1 MGEKGSV
8 YFVQGESGG
17 PIKIG
22 YTTNMKRRIILLQ
35 NGYPE
40 KLVVLALTPGT
51 KETEEVIHIELQKH
65 RLHGEWFA
73 PHAEVLKKVA
83 EAGVREDTEDIKES
97 RCYIKTH
104 TILKTKEIDI
114 QKQNG
119 LTLEEMGCLAF
130 LSLYIQPHT
139 GRLICG
145 RNKRNM
151 KYQDIL
157 SVLNQGRKK
166 TDRIIKSLKKKG
178 FLFYD
183 KGYYLACDFIL

>member
-1 MGEKGSV
+1 MSKNGYI
-8 YFVQGESGG
+8 YFVQGELGG

-22 YTTNMKRRIILLQ
+22 FTTNFDRRITILQ
-35 NGYPE
+35 NAYPD
-40 KLVVLALTPGT
+40 KLVLLAIMPGT
-51 KETEEVIHIELQKH
+51 KETEEAIHIELQKY
-65 RLHGEWFA
+65 RLRGEWFES
-73 PHAEVLKKVA
+73 HEKVLAKIATIGGGFEIERKGVYKKTCA
-83 EAGVREDTEDIKES
+83 
-97 RCYIKTH
+97 
-104 TILKTKEIDI
+104 ILKLKEIDA

-119 LTLEEMGCLAF
+119 LTPEEMGCLAF
-130 LSLYIQPHT
+130 LSPYIQPHT